1 MAGVAANEL
10 PSRVIADIC
19 FVGRGGGAVKALDG
33 FKKGH
38 HTVPDEANATTN
50 GFLAKICERELA
62 EEAEKL
68 FQSVRASLGYKRKDV
83 SLTVASPAAVL
94 TAKDFTVEISYA
106 LEANDPARYAITTF
120 LRSLRSEAVARA
132 DGFSQTFAGRF
143 SEISF
148 TLKKAAKVEAVIDV
162 IEALDGEGGLAVN
175 YPSDYR
181 ECMIGVEGV
190 DAEVRCTGGSLEI
203 VFPRAGAPVELIDG
217 FAAVRGAFQINKV
230 LAGLIG

>member
-1 MAGVAANEL
+1 M
-10 PSRVIADIC
+10 
-19 FVGRGGGAVKALDG
+19 VGRGSGLVKTLGGFRKA
-33 FKKGH
+33 H
-38 HTVPDEANATTN
+38 HTVPDAVNAATTA
-50 GFLAKICERELA
+50 FLGKLCAGDLA
-62 EEAEKL
+62 EEGEKF
-68 FQSVRASLGYKRKDV
+68 FQAAKGALGYKRAQ
-83 SLTVASPAAVL
+83 LTLEVASPTAVL

-106 LEANDPARYAITTF
+106 LEANEPARYAITTF
-120 LRSLRSEAVARA
+120 LRGLRSEAVARA
-132 DGFSQTFAGRF
+132 EGFSQTFAGRF

>member
-1 MAGVAANEL
+1 MAGVAADEL
-10 PSRVIADIC
+10 PSRVIAEIC
-19 FVGRGGGAVKALDG
+19 FVGRGGGAIRALDG

-62 EEAEKL
+62 GESEKL
-68 FQSVRASLGYKRKDV
+68 FQDVRAHLGYKRRDV

-94 TAKDFTVEISYA
+94 TAKDFAVEISYA
-106 LEANDPARYAITTF
+106 LEANDPARYAVTTLLRG
-120 LRSLRSEAVARA
+120 LRSGAMARA
-132 DGFSQTFAGRF
+132 EAFSRTFAGRF
-143 SEISF
+143 SELSF
-148 TLKKAAKVEAVIDV
+148 TLRKAAKVEAVIDV

-175 YPSDYR
+175 YPSDCR
-181 ECMIGVEGV
+181 ECTIGVAGV

-203 VFPRAGAPVELIDG
+203 VFPRAGAPAELIDG